1 MFPMIMFLF
10 MGLLFTALSL
20 PLMLKKVP
28 PNNWYGF
35 RTPKTLSDEKIWY
48 EANRISAQGMALV
61 GVVLILLSLTLMLLA
76 KEMSDLTK
84 LIIIGVVTIVSLAV
98 VLIRSFKALSR
109 M

>member
-10 MGLLFTALSL
+10 MGVLFIALSV

-61 GVVLILLSLTLMLLA
+61 GVVLILLSLTLLLLA

-84 LIIIGVVTIVSLAV
+84 LIIIGVIMIVSLAV
-98 VLIRSFKALSR
+98 ALIRSFKALSR

>member
-10 MGLLFTALSL
+10 MGVLFIALSV

-48 EANRISAQGMALV
+48 EVNRISAQGMALV
-61 GVVLILLSLTLMLLA
+61 GLVLVVVTLALMLLA
-76 KEMSDLTK
+76 KEMADVTK
-84 LIIIGVVTIVSLAV
+84 LIVIGAIAIVALAFA
-98 VLIRSFKALSR
+98 LFRSFKALSQ